1 MNEQQRS
8 SSLILGAALVI
19 AAFVFGMFF
28 YMSRAQD
35 RTIRTTGLAT
45 QSLESDVIKWRI
57 TLTRTAAA
65 SAMRTGY
72 TQVKEDLQSLLHQ
85 LEQAGVK
92 QEDISIQP
100 VNPQAVYSGTGVIS
114 NYQIQQPLFIA
125 SSNVGAVETV
135 ALNPASI
142 VERGGI
148 LQFSSIEYFSTRLPE
163 LKRALLGEATEDA
176 KRRAEG
182 IAQVS
187 GLKVGRLMSAR
198 AGVFQITEPYSAE
211 VGGMGMYNTSTKK
224 KDVSVTVNAV
234 YEVQ

>member
-1 MNEQQRS
+1 MNEQHRS
-8 SSLILGAALVI
+8 ALILSLGIVVS
-19 AAFVFGMFF
+19 AFVFGLFF
-28 YMSRAQD
+28 YASRPQD

-45 QSLESDVIKWRI
+45 QSIESDVIKWRI
-57 TLTRTAAA
+57 TLTRTSAA
-65 SAMRTGY
+65 STMRAGY
-72 TQVKEDLQSLLHQ
+72 AQVKEDLESLLHQ
-85 LEQAGVK
+85 LDQAGVK
-92 QEDISIQP
+92 REEINIQP
-100 VNPQAVYSGTGVIS
+100 VNPQPVYSGSGAIS
-114 NYQIQQPLFIA
+114 NYQIQQPLFIV
-125 SSNVGAVETV
+125 SSNVGAVEMV

-163 LKRALLGEATEDA
+163 LKRALLGDATEDA

-187 GLKVGRLMSAR
+187 GLKIGRLMSAR

-211 VGGMGMYNTSTKK
+211 VGGMGMYNTSTRK